1 MTEELEFA
9 LRVARAA
16 GGITLKYFNT
26 DTPVERKADDSPVS
40 RADREAETYI
50 RNQIA
55 LRFPHHG
62 ILGEEFEEQPGD
74 GETRWVIDPID
85 GTKSFVYGVPLFA
98 VLVGLERD
106 GIPVMGVAHFPAL
119 NETLWAEQGGGA
131 FCNGEAIRVSSTD
144 RIEDALLVSGSIL
157 SFEAKG
163 TLDGYIALA
172 QRAYATRTW
181 GDAYGHSMVARGKAE
196 VMLDPRVNVWDTCAL
211 TPIVLASGGTFT
223 SFDGGPGHGV
233 GEALST
239 NGRLLQPALNC
250 FADNQHRPNE

>member
-1 MTEELEFA
+1 MTEDLEFA
-9 LRVARAA
+9 LAIALAA

-26 DTPVERKADDSPVS
+26 DTPVERKADDSPVT

-50 RNQIA
+50 RDQIA

-62 ILGEEFEEQPGD
+62 VLGEEFDEQPGD

-98 VLVGLERD
+98 VLIGLER
-106 GIPVMGVAHFPAL
+106 GGVPVMGVAHFPAL
-119 NETLWAEQGGGA
+119 GETLWAEQGSGA

-157 SFEAKG
+157 SFQAKG

-172 QRAYATRTW
+172 KKAYATRTW
-181 GDAYGHSMVARGKAE
+181 GDAYGHCMVARGKAE
-196 VMLDPRVNVWDTCAL
+196 IMLDPRVNVWDTCAL
-211 TPIVLASGGTFT
+211 TPIVLEAGGSFT
-223 SFDGGPGHGV
+223 SFDGGLGRGV

-239 NGRLLQPALNC
+239 NGRLLQAVLNC
-250 FADNQHRPNE
+250 FVDRHNQS